1 MSKIKVLLADDHR
14 IVRQG
19 VRALLEAEL
28 DMEVVGEVG
37 EGLAVFDAIETYQPD
52 TLILDLMMPGINGL
66 EVAKRVN
73 KLSPDVR
80 IVILSMHSSEAYVL
94 QALRNGAYGYV
105 LKDSSTESLVTA
117 IRNALAGCSY
127 LSPSLYELKSKAEI
141 MNAWHS

>member
-1 MSKIKVLLADDHR
+1 MCKIRVLLADDHR

-19 VRALLEAEL
+19 VRALLEAEA

-37 EGLAVFDAIETYQPD
+37 EGLAIIAAIEQFQPD
-52 TLILDLMMPGINGL
+52 TLILDLMMPDINGL
-66 EVAKRVN
+66 EVAKRVHEFA
-73 KLSPDVR
+73 PEVR

-117 IRNALAGCSY
+117 IRRTLAGHSY
-127 LSPSLYELKSKAEI
+127 LSPPLHELALKAQT
-141 MNAWHS
+141 MNAWHA